1 MTIQALMQNKT
12 TPAFKGS
19 YDTTDKGVPY
29 YKTNN
34 ALKVGAVY
42 GGIGAL
48 GSLFPGESKI
58 GGLIGLGLHSAIG
71 AFLDYKRNQ
80 KAAEAAEYIKTAG
93 AKQALATREDIYISS
108 VNGRPYYHSNVG
120 AKYGTAI
127 GAGIGAIIGILPS
140 SVITAAGLGK
150 AKDKELATAG
160 VLSFAIITGITTLG
174 GFILGKI
181 SDYFTNKAAERNA

>member
-42 GGIGAL
+42 GGIDMLL
-48 GSLFPGESKI
+48 GNSKI
-58 GGLIGLGLHSAIG
+58 IGLVGLGIDLAIG

-80 KAAEAAEYIKTAG
+80 KAAEAADYINAVG
-93 AKQALATREDIYISS
+93 AKRALAEREDIYISN
-108 VNGRPYYHSNVG
+108 VNGKPYYHSNVG

-127 GAGIGAIIGILPS
+127 GAGIGAIFGVLPS
-140 SVITAAGLGK
+140 SVMVAAGLGK
-150 AKDKELATAG
+150 AKNKEPAAAG
-160 VLSFAIITGITTLG
+160 ILSFAMITGITALG

-181 SDYFTNKAAERNA
+181 SDYFTNKAAEKNA